1 MRKKE
6 LKKIN
11 KTPKIIKLNLTECK
25 SLSEIHERIQKTFGF
40 PEWYGKNW
48 SAFWDLLW
56 SECDA
61 DKVEIFGEHT
71 LESKFNNY
79 LKIVHN
85 ILDDLVDDRANSG
98 YLFEYEII
106 D

>member
-1 MRKKE
+1 MRE
-6 LKKIN
+6 N
-11 KTPKIIKLNLTECK
+11 MKIIELDLTGCK
-25 SLSEIHERIQKTFGF
+25 FLDEIHERIRVAFDF

-61 DKVEIFGEHT
+61 NKVIIKGENSLSKEFDESLSKIHEI
-71 LESKFNNY
+71 LER
-79 LKIVHN
+79 N
-85 ILDDLVDDRANSG
+85 IDFCKNLNLEPFS
-98 YLFEYEII
+98 YEII

>member
-1 MRKKE
+1 M
-6 LKKIN
+6 
-11 KTPKIIKLNLTECK
+11 KIIELDLTGCK
-25 SLSEIHERIQKTFGF
+25 FLDEIHERIRVAFDF

-61 DKVEIFGEHT
+61 NKVIIKGENSLSREFDESLYKIHEI
-71 LESKFNNY
+71 LER
-79 LKIVHN
+79 N
-85 ILDDLVDDRANSG
+85 IDFCKNLNLEPFS
-98 YLFEYEII
+98 YEII